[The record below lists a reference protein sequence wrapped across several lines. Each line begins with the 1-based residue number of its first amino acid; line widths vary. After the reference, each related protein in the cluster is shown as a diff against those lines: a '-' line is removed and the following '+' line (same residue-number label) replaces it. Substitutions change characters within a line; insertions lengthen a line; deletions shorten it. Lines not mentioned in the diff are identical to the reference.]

1 MNKSLQHAGEKKLSF
16 SSLSWEEA
24 IRLDAVTEEHVL
36 HMQNIIINQE
46 GIIDDL
52 ETRVQD
58 TERLLDSLD
67 VDMMLDILNSMG
79 DISGLRLQEIKQ
91 ELINFESRKNS

>member
-1 MNKSLQHAGEKKLSF
+1 MKNNLKHAG
-16 SSLSWEEA
+16 LSWEEA

-52 ETRVQD
+52 ETRVRVQKD
-58 TERLLDSLD
+58 
-67 VDMMLDILNSMG
+67 
-79 DISGLRLQEIKQ
+79 
-91 ELINFESRKNS
+91 

>member
-1 MNKSLQHAGEKKLSF
+1 MNDSLKHAGEKKLSF

-52 ETRVQD
+52 ETRVRVQKD
-58 TERLLDSLD
+58 
-67 VDMMLDILNSMG
+67 
-79 DISGLRLQEIKQ
+79 
-91 ELINFESRKNS
+91 

>member
-1 MNKSLQHAGEKKLSF
+1 MTTSHLKHAN
-16 SSLSWEEA
+16 LSWEEA

-52 ETRVQD
+52 ETRVEQ
-58 TERLLDSLD
+58 TERLLDSLEVEELLTLLDD
-67 VDMMLDILNSMG
+67 VWSNESKNQAAIAKIEILLVN
-79 DISGLRLQEIKQ
+79 LRE
-91 ELINFESRKNS
+91 RKDNE